1 MALPSNALFR
11 RKANLLLVQGEQ
23 ALDLSEFRFTF
34 KTSQAD
40 LESPNTCEIRV
51 YNVSKETM
59 DKVQAEFSRVVVQAG
74 YEGDTFGV
82 IFDGTIRWWRKG
94 KESSMK
100 DTYLDILAADG
111 DLPYNNAK
119 VQKSLAAGSTVKDR
133 LTVIESSFKELGL
146 SIGYDGISAGD
157 ASALTRGK
165 VMFGLAKTM
174 MGTVTRTQKSTWSIQ
189 NGKIN
194 IIKLDSYMPG
204 QVVVMNRDT
213 GLIGRP
219 EQTAEGI
226 RVRHLLNP
234 KLYCGGLVQIDNASI
249 NQTAAAQ
256 ANKKASLAYNS
267 WSEPSYVADVSADGY
282 YRLYVVEH
290 TGDTRGGDWYSDLTC
305 LKADSVT
312 RKVKPYG

>member
-157 ASALTRGK
+157 DG
-165 VMFGLAKTM
+165 
-174 MGTVTRTQKSTWSIQ
+174 
-189 NGKIN
+189 
-194 IIKLDSYMPG
+194 
-204 QVVVMNRDT
+204 
-213 GLIGRP
+213 
-219 EQTAEGI
+219 
-226 RVRHLLNP
+226 
-234 KLYCGGLVQIDNASI
+234 CCC
-249 NQTAAAQ
+249 
-256 ANKKASLAYNS
+256 KA
-267 WSEPSYVADVSADGY
+267 
-282 YRLYVVEH
+282 
-290 TGDTRGGDWYSDLTC
+290 
-305 LKADSVT
+305 
-312 RKVKPYG
+312 